1 MKNEDE
7 NILMT
12 YITSLLAVA
21 SNGVAKIATIL
32 STVQGWLLA
41 LRLALANFIAGYELA
56 LLAVVVCFLSDAVWG
71 ILASR
76 KQKKYSRS
84 GLARHTLVKG
94 ACYMNILVVFLFIDK
109 ILPDHFDFTTG
120 LMATIIC
127 LVELWSIAGNV
138 LIVDPNIPVLRLL
151 RTALRGEI
159 AHKLKCDEDSV
170 EDVLNKM
177 HQNKKKK

>member
-1 MKNEDE
+1 
-7 NILMT
+7 MT
-12 YITSLLAVA
+12 YLASLYAVA
-21 SNGVAKIATIL
+21 AHLAGKVVTIL
-32 STVQGWLLA
+32 STLQGWLLA
-41 LRLALANFIAGYELA
+41 VLIAVANFIAGYELA

-71 ILASR
+71 IIASR
-76 KQKKYSRS
+76 KQGKYSRS

-109 ILPDHFDFTTG
+109 LMPEHLDFTTAV
-120 LMATIIC
+120 MASIIC

-159 AHKLKCDEDSV
+159 AHKLKCNEDAV
-170 EDVLNKM
+170 EEELTKI
-177 HQNKKKK
+177 HEKK

>member
-1 MKNEDE
+1 MENEDK
-7 NILMT
+7 NIIMT
-12 YITSLLAVA
+12 YFTSLLMVA
-21 SNGVAKIATIL
+21 SNLVAKIVTIL

-41 LRLALANFIAGYELA
+41 ILLAIANFIAGYELA
-56 LLAVVVCFLSDAVWG
+56 LLAVVICFLSDAIWG

-84 GLARHTLVKG
+84 ELGRHTLVKG

-109 ILPDHFDFTTG
+109 MLPDHFDFTTG
-120 LMATIIC
+120 LMATVIC

-138 LIVDPNIPVLRLL
+138 LIVDPNIPFLRLF

-159 AHKLKCDEDSV
+159 AHKLKCDEDAV
-170 EDVLNKM
+170 EEELTKI
-177 HQNKKKK
+177 HERK